1 MARSS
6 DILVARR
13 DSQWDCDAALDKALD
28 AAEVPYGGSFL
39 AIRWDRGGHDSLASA
54 QIVLTTVSAHLLT
67 PFFRVPHDLIFG
79 TTAAHIRLQPGLCR
93 AREGRHTR
101 YFLGS
106 SNLRLLT
113 PTTAT
118 ASSLPKAAPRRPP
131 PPRRPQSR
139 RERYTWLFYLIPETC
154 RRTALAG

>member
-93 AREGRHTR
+93 AREGRHT
-101 YFLGS
+101 
-106 SNLRLLT
+106 
-113 PTTAT
+113 
-118 ASSLPKAAPRRPP
+118 SLPKAAPRRPP